1 MSNKLIDPSQYISLL
16 KEYAS
21 YWKFYAIKYKSHEKR
36 LEHICIQFNN
46 TQWTS
51 SLECKIQKKR
61 INRLVSQYQ
70 EYQDLT
76 YDYAAKYNNTLDSLN
91 YIYFHNS
98 TIVLNNTSCYL
109 PQEIANHIYSFIY

>member
-16 KEYAS
+16 KEYAY
-21 YWKFYAIKYKSHEKR
+21 YWKFYAIKYKSDEKR
-36 LEHICIQFNN
+36 IEFMRIQFNN
-46 TQWTS
+46 TQWSS

-61 INRLVSQYQ
+61 INRLLSQYE

-76 YDYAAKYNNTLDSLN
+76 YDYAAKYNDTLNSLN

-98 TIVLNNTSCYL
+98 SIVLNNLHFNL
-109 PQEIANHIYSFIY
+109 PQEIIYHVYSFIC